1 MAAYISCFILL
12 SQKVLILLH
21 CIITITSTTIAMKHH
36 ALILFF
42 AMAFFSSCVTQKEY
56 QELEEQK
63 KYYETE
69 AQVADSL
76 RNEYNKLAEENR
88 QIGIEFRN
96 TRLDLEQYVVTNK
109 SLQNSYLA
117 LLERVEGLK
126 KDRNELDITASYE
139 KYNLERQLS
148 GQQQDLDQ
156 SRKRQEGLEYELYQ
170 KDNRLNS
177 IEYDYTNIKGAL
189 QERNIRIQE
198 LEQMLDAKEEN
209 MKDVRE
215 GLNTLAS
222 RFSTGDL
229 TIEERNGKLYLSL
242 SSNLLF
248 PSGSTR
254 IDSEGQRALRELA
267 NALKSNPDID
277 IQVEG
282 HTDSDGNALTNWNLS
297 VDRAV
302 AVTNLLV
309 SNGVNPERIT
319 AAGRGEY
326 LPKAPNNTAFG
337 KSLNRRTEIIISP
350 KLDELYQYLGGQ

>member
-1 MAAYISCFILL
+1 MKHY
-12 SQKVLILLH
+12 VLILF
-21 CIITITSTTIAMKHH
+21 A
-36 ALILFF
+36 
-42 AMAFFSSCVTQKEY
+42 AMAAFSSCVTQKEY

-69 AQVADSL
+69 ALIADSL
-76 RNEYNKLAEENR
+76 RNEYNKVAEENR
-88 QIGIEFRN
+88 ELEIEFRN
-96 TRLDLEQYVVTNK
+96 TRLDLEQFMVTNK

-148 GQQQDLDQ
+148 DQQLNLDE
-156 SRKRQEGLEYELYQ
+156 SRKRQQGLEYELYQ
-170 KDNRLNS
+170 KDNRLNA

-198 LEQMLDAKEEN
+198 LEQMLDVKEAN

-215 GLNTLAS
+215 RLNVMMS
-222 RFSTGDL
+222 RFASGDL
-229 TIEERNGKLYLSL
+229 SVEERNGKLYLSL

-254 IDSEGQRALRELA
+254 IDPEGQRALRELA
-267 NALKSNPDID
+267 SALKTNPDID
-277 IQVEG
+277 ILVEG
-282 HTDSDGNALTNWNLS
+282 HTDTDGNALNNWNLS
-297 VDRAV
+297 TSRAV

-326 LPKAPNNTAFG
+326 LPKAPNTTAFN
-337 KSLNRRTEIIISP
+337 KALNRRTEIIISP
-350 KLDELYQYLGGQ
+350 KLDELYQFLGGQ